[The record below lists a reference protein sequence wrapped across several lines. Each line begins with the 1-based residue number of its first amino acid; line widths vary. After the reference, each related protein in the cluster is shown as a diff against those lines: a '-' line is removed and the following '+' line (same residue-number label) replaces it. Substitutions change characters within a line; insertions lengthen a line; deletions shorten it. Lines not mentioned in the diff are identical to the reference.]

1 MIKPHSR
8 GQSVRRR
15 TRIIRSRYFQAGQ
28 SLTELL
34 VVSFALVPLF
44 LLIPMIA
51 KYQDIAHTTQ
61 VASRYAAF
69 DATIHNDQTN
79 GFKPAEQLAQ
89 EVRRRFF
96 SNPDAAIKTHDAA
109 GDFKAHQNLAWRDPK
124 DNSLI
129 EHIDDVAVQLVPA
142 GATDTDGAGG
152 VFMASQGFDL
162 NHPPLY
168 RGKVEV
174 PLLNLPAGVKSYE
187 PFDNIDLRVGRQT
200 TVMIADWAG
209 ENPDQVNDRVRGSQ
223 SNPLADVG
231 SVMGNLDL
239 MRATSIASDAMALPF
254 LLFELGKVEP
264 PRMGKLDRW
273 SDVVPADRL
282 RAEGDGP

>member
-109 GDFKAHQNLAWRDPK
+109 GDFKAHQNLFWRDPV
-124 DNSLI
+124 DNPLI
-129 EHIDDVAVQLVPA
+129 ERIGDVAVRRQPTTTTGAKAAFVEA
-142 GATDTDGAGG
+142 GLFNLQDSP
-152 VFMASQGFDL
+152 MQ
-162 NHPPLY
+162 
-168 RGKVEV
+168 RGEVEV
-174 PLLNLPAGVKSYE
+174 PLVNLPSGIRSYE
-187 PFDNIDLRVGRQT
+187 PFDNINLRVSRQT
-200 TVMIADWAG
+200 TVWVADWAG
-209 ENPDQVNDRVRGSQ
+209 RAPKEVNQKVRDSQ
-223 SNPLADVG
+223 GGVVMDGVG
-231 SVMGNLDL
+231 MLSSVMQ
-239 MRATSIASDAMALPF
+239 LPF
-254 LLFELGKVEP
+254 LLLELNKVKP
-264 PRMGKLDRW
+264 PKIGDLDIW
-273 SDVVPADRL
+273 TDVVPEDRL
-282 RAEGDGP
+282 RAEGAQP